1 MKVLVTGGA
10 GFIGSHVVDKLI
22 EQEHQVIVVDNLS
35 TGKEINLQNNI
46 KLINID
52 VSSSELS
59 NVFEEHQPEIVIH
72 LAAQINVNKSIQDPK
87 LDAETNILG
96 TINILEHC
104 RKHKIKK
111 IIYAASAAQF
121 GNPQYLPIDE
131 NHPFQPL
138 SPYGLSKSVVES
150 YLKLYSR
157 LFALDYTILRYA
169 NVYGPRQNSDAEGGV
184 IAIFSQQSLNNQQLS
199 IFGDGKQTRDFIYV
213 EDVAEATVLMLNKG
227 NNQIYNLGSGK
238 EISLNNLINLFKD
251 ILQKDISL
259 NYVEA
264 RKGDIKKNYY
274 SIEKIKNECD
284 FSPKINLKEGL
295 TKTINYFKNLQS
307 YK

>member
-72 LAAQINVNKSIQDPK
+72 LAAQINVNKSIQNPK

-157 LFALDYTILRYA
+157 LYNLNHTILRYA

-274 SIEKIKNECD
+274 SIEKIKNECS
-284 FSPKINLKEGL
+284 FLPKINLKEGL

-307 YK
+307 HK